1 MSKKRQVERQTTMQE
16 LAVNHPTLRDISR
29 GASSDSLS
37 TVDNSMEDGPFLV
50 GVEYAATETDHA
62 TEPERQLPKHELDV
76 VKYLTKR
83 EMTPFQER
91 MNAITILPNPI
102 YCLYFISAGLWVPSQ
117 QLLLDETIAPIDE
130 SLCLHWPLFPNFTA
144 LPSDSVR
151 CLSRHC
157 PTCTLFVPLS
167 LHVCSQA
174 RQCEAS
180 PPLESPHGSQ
190 CNPCL
195 LHTTIL
201 RHVRVVEVCHGK
213 PTLQRRLHLSAIFAQ
228 SKLCCYL
235 LMCN

>member
-50 GVEYAATETDHA
+50 GVEYAATETDDA

-102 YCLYFISAGLWVPSQ
+102 YCLYFILAGLWVPSQ
-117 QLLLDETIAPIDE
+117 QLLIDETIAPIDE
-130 SLCLHWPLFPNFTA
+130 SLCLHWPWFPNFTS
-144 LPSDSVR
+144 LPPPTVCAVCLGIVLHAPFSFLYHYTYAHKLDSVKR
-151 CLSRHC
+151 VLHWSRRMDH
-157 PTCTLFVPLS
+157 
-167 LHVCSQA
+167 
-174 RQCEAS
+174 
-180 PPLESPHGSQ
+180 
-190 CNPCL
+190 
-195 LHTTIL
+195 
-201 RHVRVVEVCHGK
+201 
-213 PTLQRRLHLSAIFAQ
+213 SAIHAC
-228 SKLCCYL
+228 STL
-235 LMCN
+235 LSYATSGSWKYAMVNLLFNADCIYRQFLPKVSYVVIY